1 MSKEN
6 TDKKKPEP
14 KINVPEVRHTLA
26 GTGAATGFTGFAAA
40 PIPSRETVAT
50 MGRETLGIMQ
60 NNYRRSSMT
69 RSLRTISSELDG
81 EESALSIRVGEDDSF
96 EENGLEQEQGT
107 DLIVINETH
116 QNEIDPKKKKKILVK
131 FRG

>member
-81 EESALSIRVGEDDSF
+81 EESALSIRVGED
-96 EENGLEQEQGT
+96 EEEEEQGQGT
-107 DLIVINETH
+107 DLIVIDETQ
-116 QNEIDPKKKKKILVK
+116 QNELDLDPKKKKKIVVK